1 MHLSSPAASHAASI
15 VCPDNLR
22 LGVRRVL
29 QHVVVKETD
38 RLIAVDTSIGR
49 GDEMLPLDPLSVFG
63 QQGLQREAGREGSRE
78 GQQRGGER

>member
-1 MHLSSPAASHAASI
+1 MHLSSPAASHPASI

-63 QQGLQREAGREGSRE
+63 QQGLQREGQKREGER
-78 GQQRGGER
+78 GER